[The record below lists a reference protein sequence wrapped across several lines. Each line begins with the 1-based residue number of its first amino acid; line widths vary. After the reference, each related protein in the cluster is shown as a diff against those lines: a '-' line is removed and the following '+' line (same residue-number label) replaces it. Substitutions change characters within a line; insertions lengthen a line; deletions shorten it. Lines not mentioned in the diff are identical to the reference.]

1 MGCLQSSSKA
11 MSLIVVAG
19 ASGNVG
25 AATVRKLAELGGVT
39 VKALTRDISSE
50 KVAALKKLPN
60 VEVVQCD
67 LLDKASIASA
77 CSGVTSAVLTCGLN
91 KQQVEKEKNF
101 IDCVK
106 AAGCTNLV
114 KLGTIGLYTAK
125 DSKSEYARYHAEI
138 EEHLEGTAGDMKW
151 TVLRPNWYMTNHLG
165 DIFGT
170 LPKGVIAYAVDP
182 EAKFTLVDPRDVGDL
197 AAKLV
202 VAADP
207 CVHHGMKL
215 DVGGPEAVSTSQM
228 AAFYTEALGRP
239 IQAVNCPKAD
249 WIARGVA
256 GGLEEWLAEAASNNF
271 DYWGKG
277 QLAFP
282 TSPEALA
289 LAAPQRTMAEWVKEW
304 APRSPPPA
312 A

>member
-1 MGCLQSSSKA
+1 VGSFKTALIVM
-11 MSLIVVAG
+11 MIVVAG

-25 AATVRKLAELGGVT
+25 AATVRKLAELGGVS
-39 VKALTRDISSE
+39 VKALTRDSASD
-50 KVAALKKLPN
+50 KVAPLKALPN
-60 VEVVQCD
+60 VEVVECD
-67 LLDKASIASA
+67 LLDKASIARA
-77 CSGVTSAVLTCGLN
+77 CSGVTAAVLTCGN
-91 KQQVEKEKNF
+91 NQQQVESENNF

-114 KLGTIGLYTAK
+114 KLGTVGLYTAK

-138 EEHLEGTAGDMKW
+138 EEHLETTAGEMKW
-151 TVLRPNWYMTNHLG
+151 TVLRPNWFMTNHLG

-170 LPKGVIAYAVDP
+170 LPMGVIAYPVDP
-182 EAKFTLVDPRDVGDL
+182 EAKVATVDPRDVGDL

-207 CVHHGMKL
+207 RVHHGMKL
-215 DVGGPEAVSTSQM
+215 DVSGPEAVNTSQM
-228 AAFYTEALGRP
+228 AALYTESLGRP
-239 IQAVNCPKAD
+239 IQAVNCPVAD
-249 WIARGVA
+249 WIAGGVK
-256 GGLEEWLAEAASNNF
+256 GGLPEWLAVAASNNF
-271 DYWGKG
+271 LYWGEGKFT
-277 QLAFP
+277 FP
-282 TSPEALA
+282 SAPQVLA

>member
-1 MGCLQSSSKA
+1 VTARQELQA
-11 MSLIVVAG
+11 MSVIVVAG

-39 VKALTRDISSE
+39 VKALTRDSTSD
-50 KVAALKKLPN
+50 KVAALKELPN
-60 VEVVQCD
+60 VEIVQCD

-77 CSGVTSAVLTCGLN
+77 CSGVAAAVLTCGN
-91 KQQVEKEKNF
+91 NQQQVESEKNF

-114 KLGTIGLYTAK
+114 KLGTVGLYTAK

-138 EEHLEGTAGDMKW
+138 EEHLEATAGDMKW
-151 TVLRPNWYMTNHLG
+151 TVLRPNWFMTNHLG

-170 LPKGVIAYAVDP
+170 LPMGVIAYAVEP
-182 EAKFTLVDPRDVGDL
+182 ETKLTLVDPRDVGDL

-202 VAADP
+202 VAADAS
-207 CVHHGMKL
+207 VHHGMKL
-215 DVGGPEAVSTSQM
+215 DVSGPEAVNTSQM
-228 AAFYTEALGRP
+228 AAFYTESLGRP
-239 IQAVNCPKAD
+239 IQAVNCSKAD
-249 WIARGVA
+249 WIAGGVA
-256 GGLEEWLAEAASNNF
+256 GGLPEWLAEAASNNF
-271 DYWGKG
+271 DYWGEGK
-277 QLAFP
+277 LAFP

-289 LAAPQRTMAEWVKEW
+289 LAAPQRTMAEWVNEW